1 MADPHG
7 CIFALRFRKDYR
19 QCAALLDF
27 VQMKVLLFSNFI
39 ETFCCSFFI
48 FSYFCKKKRGM
59 KEKVIYLLLIIM
71 ILTSC
76 AGNRK
81 YDDLMQRADS
91 IMNVNDDSAKVA
103 IRMFDGVKSQLPEFS
118 KAQKMRYELL
128 RHKAMNK
135 AYISFTS
142 DSKMKEVVD
151 YYDRHGSA
159 NERMLANYVLGCV
172 YRDMHEVPLALEYYN
187 KAAEQADTTAADC
200 DYGTLYRVYSQMGFL
215 FSKQYLPYQL
225 LDAFGKAEK
234 YAYLAKDTL
243 NAIINYQNKGDA
255 YDYLGK
261 KDSVV
266 AINLRSAN
274 MFKRIGDNYNAAIA
288 LGCNYSYY
296 IEKQDSVNAKKA
308 FEAYFSTGYEGN
320 SNYGD
325 AKAFL
330 LCEKGRY
337 YMFVSRL
344 DSAFSCLNQ
353 SLKLSKSYSNK
364 AAATKVLAQY
374 YARVNKPVLAMK
386 YALKSSEYNDS
397 DLLAVRES
405 QLQQIQAMYNYGRNQ
420 EIARKAELKA
430 ERITMLVYVLIAGG
444 VVIFLLLT
452 YLYLK
457 QLKKKKEKILVTKHL
472 YDDSLLKLRQKQEE
486 LELLR
491 TVNDRKIADVI
502 KEKEQTINK
511 LKEDLKDIRDK
522 YSNSSLSDVDILLKE
537 SSIYKRIK
545 YLELH
550 PKETMRENDWIELEE
565 TIEQLIPSFIPL
577 LKNRLNVMAY
587 RICLLVKLEISTS
600 SIAILLGLS
609 SSAISKYRKVMLE
622 KLCGRS
628 GKPKDFD
635 EYIRQIE

>member
-1 MADPHG
+1 M
-7 CIFALRFRKDYR
+7 
-19 QCAALLDF
+19 LLA
-27 VQMKVLLFSNFI
+27 
-39 ETFCCSFFI
+39 
-48 FSYFCKKKRGM
+48 
-59 KEKVIYLLLIIM
+59 
-71 ILTSC
+71 SC

-103 IRMFDGVKSQLPEFS
+103 IRMLDGVKPQLLEFS

-142 DSKMKEVVD
+142 DSIMKEVVD
-151 YYDRHGSA
+151 YYDHHGSA

-172 YRDMHEVPLALEYYN
+172 YRDMHEVPMALEYYN
-187 KAAEQADTTAADC
+187 KATEQADTTAADC

-274 MFKRIGDNYNAAIA
+274 MFKRIGDNYNAAVA

-296 IEKQDSVNAKKA
+296 IEMQDTVNAKKA

-420 EIARKAELKA
+420 EIARKAEFKA

-452 YLYLK
+452 HLYLR
-457 QLKKKKEKILVTKHL
+457 QLKKKKEKIVVTKQL

-511 LKEDLKDIRDK
+511 LEDDLKDIRDK

-550 PKETMRENDWIELEE
+550 PKEIMRENDWIELEE

>member
-1 MADPHG
+1 
-7 CIFALRFRKDYR
+7 
-19 QCAALLDF
+19 
-27 VQMKVLLFSNFI
+27 
-39 ETFCCSFFI
+39 
-48 FSYFCKKKRGM
+48 M
-59 KEKVIYLLLIIM
+59 KEKVIFLLFIIM
-71 ILTSC
+71 LLASC

-103 IRMFDGVKSQLPEFS
+103 IRMLDGVKSQLLEFS

-187 KAAEQADTTAADC
+187 KATEQADTTAADC

-255 YDYLGK
+255 YDYLGR

-337 YMFVSRL
+337 YMFISRL

-452 YLYLK
+452 HLYLK

-511 LKEDLKDIRDK
+511 LEDDLKDIRDK

-550 PKETMRENDWIELEE
+550 PKEIMRENDWIELEE

>member
-1 MADPHG
+1 
-7 CIFALRFRKDYR
+7 
-19 QCAALLDF
+19 
-27 VQMKVLLFSNFI
+27 
-39 ETFCCSFFI
+39 
-48 FSYFCKKKRGM
+48 M
-59 KEKVIYLLLIIM
+59 KEKVLYLLLITM
-71 ILTSC
+71 LLVSC

-103 IRMFDGVKSQLPEFS
+103 IRMLDGVESQLPEFS

-320 SNYGD
+320 LEYEDS
-325 AKAFL
+325 KAYV
-330 LCEKGRY
+330 LCQKGIY
-337 YMFVSRL
+337 YMFTGQL
-344 DSAFSCLNQ
+344 DSACYILQQ
-353 SLKLSKSYSNK
+353 SLKFCKSFSNK
-364 AAATKVLAQY
+364 AATTKALAHY
-374 YARVNKPVLAMK
+374 YAKVNQPSLAMK

-405 QLQQIQAMYNYGRNQ
+405 QLQQTQAMYNYGRNQ
-420 EIARKAELKA
+420 EIARKAERKA

-457 QLKKKKEKILVTKHL
+457 QLKKKKEKIVVTKQL

-550 PKETMRENDWIELEE
+550 PKEIMRENDWKELEE

-577 LKNRLNVMAY
+577 LKNRLNVIAY

>member
-1 MADPHG
+1 
-7 CIFALRFRKDYR
+7 
-19 QCAALLDF
+19 
-27 VQMKVLLFSNFI
+27 
-39 ETFCCSFFI
+39 
-48 FSYFCKKKRGM
+48 M
-59 KEKVIYLLLIIM
+59 KEKVLYLLLIIM
-71 ILTSC
+71 LLASC

-103 IRMFDGVKSQLPEFS
+103 IRMLDGVKSQLPEFTQ
-118 KAQKMRYELL
+118 AQKMRYELL

-135 AYISFTS
+135 ACITFTS
-142 DSKMKEVVD
+142 DSVMKEVVD
-151 YYDRHGSA
+151 YYEDHGSA
-159 NERMLANYVLGCV
+159 NQRMLANYVLGCV

-187 KAAEQADTTAADC
+187 KATEQADTTVADC

-330 LCEKGRY
+330 LCEKGTY

-457 QLKKKKEKILVTKHL
+457 QLKKKNEKILVTKHL

-511 LKEDLKDIRDK
+511 LEDDLKDIREK

-550 PKETMRENDWIELEE
+550 PKEIMRENDWIELEE

>member
-1 MADPHG
+1 
-7 CIFALRFRKDYR
+7 
-19 QCAALLDF
+19 
-27 VQMKVLLFSNFI
+27 
-39 ETFCCSFFI
+39 
-48 FSYFCKKKRGM
+48 M
-59 KEKVIYLLLIIM
+59 KEKVLYLLLIIM
-71 ILTSC
+71 LLASC

-103 IRMFDGVKSQLPEFS
+103 IRMLDGVKSQLPEFS

-337 YMFVSRL
+337 YMFISRL

-452 YLYLK
+452 NLYLR
-457 QLKKKKEKILVTKHL
+457 QLKKKKEKIVVTKQL

-511 LKEDLKDIRDK
+511 LEDDLKDIRDK

>member
-1 MADPHG
+1 
-7 CIFALRFRKDYR
+7 
-19 QCAALLDF
+19 
-27 VQMKVLLFSNFI
+27 
-39 ETFCCSFFI
+39 
-48 FSYFCKKKRGM
+48 M
-59 KEKVIYLLLIIM
+59 KEKVLYLLLITM
-71 ILTSC
+71 LLASC

-103 IRMFDGVKSQLPEFS
+103 IRMLDGVESQLPEFS

-142 DSKMKEVVD
+142 DSIMKEIVD

-225 LDAFGKAEK
+225 LDAFDKAEK

-330 LCEKGRY
+330 LCEKGTY

-452 YLYLK
+452 HLYLK

-550 PKETMRENDWIELEE
+550 PKEIMRENDWIELEE

-577 LKNRLNVMAY
+577 LKNRLNVIAY

>member
-1 MADPHG
+1 
-7 CIFALRFRKDYR
+7 
-19 QCAALLDF
+19 
-27 VQMKVLLFSNFI
+27 
-39 ETFCCSFFI
+39 
-48 FSYFCKKKRGM
+48 M
-59 KEKVIYLLLIIM
+59 KEKVIFLLLIIM

-103 IRMFDGVKSQLPEFS
+103 IRMLDGVKSQLPEFS

-187 KAAEQADTTAADC
+187 KATEQADTTAADC

-255 YDYLGK
+255 YDYLGR

-337 YMFVSRL
+337 YMFISRL

-452 YLYLK
+452 HLYLK

-511 LKEDLKDIRDK
+511 LEDDLKDIRDK

-550 PKETMRENDWIELEE
+550 PKEIMRENDWIELEE

>member
-1 MADPHG
+1 
-7 CIFALRFRKDYR
+7 
-19 QCAALLDF
+19 
-27 VQMKVLLFSNFI
+27 
-39 ETFCCSFFI
+39 
-48 FSYFCKKKRGM
+48 M
-59 KEKVIYLLLIIM
+59 KEKVLYLLLIIM
-71 ILTSC
+71 LLASC

-103 IRMFDGVKSQLPEFS
+103 IRMLDGVESQLPEFS

-135 AYISFTS
+135 ACISFTS
-142 DSKMKEVVD
+142 DSIMKEVVD

-215 FSKQYLPYQL
+215 FDKQYLPYQEL
-225 LDAFGKAEK
+225 EAFSKAVR

-243 NAIINYQNKGDA
+243 NAIINYQNRGIA
-255 YDYLGK
+255 YDYLGN
-261 KDSVV
+261 KDSVI
-266 AINLRSAN
+266 AINLHAAE
-274 MFKRIGDNYNAAIA
+274 MYKRIRNNEAAAIA

-296 IEKQDSVNAKKA
+296 IDKGDSVNARKA
-308 FEAYFSTGYEGN
+308 FESYTSTGYEGN

-452 YLYLK
+452 HLYLK

-577 LKNRLNVMAY
+577 LKNRLNVIAY

>member
-1 MADPHG
+1 
-7 CIFALRFRKDYR
+7 
-19 QCAALLDF
+19 
-27 VQMKVLLFSNFI
+27 
-39 ETFCCSFFI
+39 
-48 FSYFCKKKRGM
+48 M
-59 KEKVIYLLLIIM
+59 KEKVIFLLLIIM
-71 ILTSC
+71 LLASC

-91 IMNVNDDSAKVA
+91 IMNVNDDSATVA
-103 IRMFDGVKSQLPEFS
+103 IRMLDGIKPQLPEFS
-118 KAQKMRYELL
+118 QSQKMRYELL

-135 AYISFTS
+135 ACITFTS
-142 DSKMKEVVD
+142 DSVMKEVVD
-151 YYDRHGSA
+151 YYEDHGSA
-159 NERMLANYVLGCV
+159 NQRMLANYVLGCV

-187 KAAEQADTTAADC
+187 KATEQADTTAADC

-225 LDAFGKAEK
+225 LDAFDKAEK

-330 LCEKGRY
+330 LCEKGTY

-511 LKEDLKDIRDK
+511 LEDDLKDIRDK

-550 PKETMRENDWIELEE
+550 PKEIMRENDWIELEE
-565 TIEQLIPSFIPL
+565 TIEQLIPSFSPL
-577 LKNRLNVMAY
+577 LKNRLNVIAY

>member
-1 MADPHG
+1 
-7 CIFALRFRKDYR
+7 
-19 QCAALLDF
+19 
-27 VQMKVLLFSNFI
+27 
-39 ETFCCSFFI
+39 
-48 FSYFCKKKRGM
+48 M
-59 KEKVIYLLLIIM
+59 KEKVLYLLLIIM

-103 IRMFDGVKSQLPEFS
+103 IRMLDGVESQLPEFS

-142 DSKMKEVVD
+142 DSIMKEIVD

-225 LDAFGKAEK
+225 LDAFDKAEK

-243 NAIINYQNKGDA
+243 NAIINYQNRESA
-255 YDYLGK
+255 YYYLGN
-261 KDSVV
+261 KDSVI
-266 AINLRSAN
+266 AINLRASN
-274 MFKRIGDNYNAAIA
+274 MFKQIGDNNNAAIA

-330 LCEKGRY
+330 LCEKGTY

-452 YLYLK
+452 HLYRK

-491 TVNDRKIADVI
+491 TVNDRKVADVI
-502 KEKEQTINK
+502 KEKEQTIKK
-511 LKEDLKDIRDK
+511 LEDDLKDIRDK

-550 PKETMRENDWIELEE
+550 PKEIMRENDWIELEE

-577 LKNRLNVMAY
+577 LKNRLNVIAY

>member
-1 MADPHG
+1 
-7 CIFALRFRKDYR
+7 
-19 QCAALLDF
+19 
-27 VQMKVLLFSNFI
+27 
-39 ETFCCSFFI
+39 
-48 FSYFCKKKRGM
+48 M

-103 IRMFDGVKSQLPEFS
+103 IRMLDGVKSQLPEFS

-337 YMFVSRL
+337 YMFISRL

-452 YLYLK
+452 HLYLK

-511 LKEDLKDIRDK
+511 LEDDLKDIRDK

-550 PKETMRENDWIELEE
+550 PKEIMQENDWIELEE

-622 KLCGRS
+622 KLCDRS

>member
-1 MADPHG
+1 M
-7 CIFALRFRKDYR
+7 
-19 QCAALLDF
+19 LLA
-27 VQMKVLLFSNFI
+27 
-39 ETFCCSFFI
+39 
-48 FSYFCKKKRGM
+48 
-59 KEKVIYLLLIIM
+59 
-71 ILTSC
+71 SC

-103 IRMFDGVKSQLPEFS
+103 IRMLDGVESQLPEFS
-118 KAQKMRYELL
+118 NAQKMRYELL

-142 DSKMKEVVD
+142 DSIMKEVVD

-159 NERMLANYVLGCV
+159 NERMLANYILGCV
-172 YRDMHEVPLALEYYN
+172 YRDMYEVPMALEYYN
-187 KAAEQADTTAADC
+187 KAKEQADTTAADC

-215 FSKQYLPYQL
+215 FDKQYLPYQEL
-225 LDAFGKAEK
+225 EAFGKAVR

-243 NAIINYQNKGDA
+243 NAIINSQNRGIA
-255 YDYLGK
+255 YDYLGN
-261 KDSVV
+261 KDSVI
-266 AINLRSAN
+266 AINLHAAE
-274 MFKRIGDNYNAAIA
+274 MYKRIRNNEAAAIA

-296 IEKQDSVNAKKA
+296 IDKGDSVNARKA
-308 FEAYFSTGYEGN
+308 FESYTSTGYEGN

-452 YLYLK
+452 HLYLK

-511 LKEDLKDIRDK
+511 LKDDLKDIRDK

-550 PKETMRENDWIELEE
+550 PKEIMRENDWIELEE

-577 LKNRLNVMAY
+577 LKNRLNVIAY

>member
-1 MADPHG
+1 
-7 CIFALRFRKDYR
+7 
-19 QCAALLDF
+19 
-27 VQMKVLLFSNFI
+27 
-39 ETFCCSFFI
+39 
-48 FSYFCKKKRGM
+48 M
-59 KEKVIYLLLIIM
+59 KEKVLYLLLIIM
-71 ILTSC
+71 LLASC

-103 IRMFDGVKSQLPEFS
+103 IRMLDGVKSQLPEFS

-215 FSKQYLPYQL
+215 FDKQYLPYQEL
-225 LDAFGKAEK
+225 EAFGKAVR

-243 NAIINYQNKGDA
+243 NAIINYQNRGIA
-255 YDYLGK
+255 YDYLGN
-261 KDSVV
+261 KDSVI
-266 AINLRSAN
+266 AINLHAAE
-274 MFKRIGDNYNAAIA
+274 MYKRIRNNEAAAIA

-296 IEKQDSVNAKKA
+296 IDKGDSVNARKA
-308 FEAYFSTGYEGN
+308 FESYTSTGYEGN

-386 YALKSSEYNDS
+386 YALKTSEYNDS
-397 DLLAVRES
+397 DLLAVREN
-405 QLQQIQAMYNYGRNQ
+405 QLQQIQAMYNYERNQ

-452 YLYLK
+452 HLYLK

-472 YDDSLLKLRQKQEE
+472 YDYSLLKLRQKQEE

-577 LKNRLNVMAY
+577 LKNRLNVIGY

-609 SSAISKYRKVMLE
+609 SSAISKNRKVMLE

>member
-1 MADPHG
+1 
-7 CIFALRFRKDYR
+7 
-19 QCAALLDF
+19 
-27 VQMKVLLFSNFI
+27 
-39 ETFCCSFFI
+39 
-48 FSYFCKKKRGM
+48 M
-59 KEKVIYLLLIIM
+59 KEKVLYLLLIIM
-71 ILTSC
+71 LLASC

-103 IRMFDGVKSQLPEFS
+103 IRMLDGVKSQLPEYTQ
-118 KAQKMRYELL
+118 AQKMRYELL

-135 AYISFTS
+135 ACITFTS
-142 DSKMKEVVD
+142 DSVMKEVVD
-151 YYDRHGSA
+151 YYEDHGSA
-159 NERMLANYVLGCV
+159 NQRMLANYVLGCV

-187 KAAEQADTTAADC
+187 KATEQADTTAADC

-243 NAIINYQNKGDA
+243 NAIINYQNRESA
-255 YDYLGK
+255 YYYLGN
-261 KDSVV
+261 KDSVI
-266 AINLRSAN
+266 AINLRASN

-330 LCEKGRY
+330 LCEKGTY

-452 YLYLK
+452 HLYRK

-550 PKETMRENDWIELEE
+550 PKEIMRENDWIELEE

-587 RICLLVKLEISTS
+587 RICLLVKLDISTS

>member
-1 MADPHG
+1 
-7 CIFALRFRKDYR
+7 
-19 QCAALLDF
+19 
-27 VQMKVLLFSNFI
+27 
-39 ETFCCSFFI
+39 
-48 FSYFCKKKRGM
+48 M
-59 KEKVIYLLLIIM
+59 KEKVIFLLLIIM

-91 IMNVNDDSAKVA
+91 IMDVDDDSAKVA
-103 IRMFDGVKSQLPEFS
+103 IRILDGVKPQLLEFS

-142 DSKMKEVVD
+142 DSIMKEVVD

-215 FSKQYLPYQL
+215 FDKQYLPYQEL
-225 LDAFGKAEK
+225 EAFGKAVR

-243 NAIINYQNKGDA
+243 NAIINYQNRGIA
-255 YDYLGK
+255 YDYLGN
-261 KDSVV
+261 KDSVI
-266 AINLRSAN
+266 AINLHAAE
-274 MFKRIGDNYNAAIA
+274 MYKRIRNNEAAAIA

-296 IEKQDSVNAKKA
+296 IDKGDSVNARKA
-308 FEAYFSTGYEGN
+308 FESYTSTRYEGN

-330 LCEKGRY
+330 LCEKGTY

-386 YALKSSEYNDS
+386 YALKTSEYNDS
-397 DLLAVRES
+397 DFLAVRES

-452 YLYLK
+452 NLYLR
-457 QLKKKKEKILVTKHL
+457 QLKKKKEKIVVTKQL

-486 LELLR
+486 QELLR

-537 SSIYKRIK
+537 SSIYRRIK

>member
-1 MADPHG
+1 
-7 CIFALRFRKDYR
+7 
-19 QCAALLDF
+19 
-27 VQMKVLLFSNFI
+27 
-39 ETFCCSFFI
+39 
-48 FSYFCKKKRGM
+48 M
-59 KEKVIYLLLIIM
+59 KEKVLYLLLII
-71 ILTSC
+71 ILLASC
-76 AGNRK
+76 AGNRM

-103 IRMFDGVKSQLPEFS
+103 IRMLDGVESQLPEFS

-142 DSKMKEVVD
+142 DSIMKEVVD

-159 NERMLANYVLGCV
+159 NERMRANYVLGCV

-187 KAAEQADTTAADC
+187 KAEEQADTTAADC

-215 FSKQYLPYQL
+215 FDKQYLPYQEL
-225 LDAFGKAEK
+225 EAFGKAVR

-243 NAIINYQNKGDA
+243 NAIINYQNRGIA
-255 YDYLGK
+255 YDYLGN
-261 KDSVV
+261 KDSVI
-266 AINLRSAN
+266 AINLHAAE
-274 MFKRIGDNYNAAIA
+274 MYKRIRNNEAAAIA

-296 IEKQDSVNAKKA
+296 IDKGDSVNARKA
-308 FEAYFSTGYEGN
+308 FESYTSTGYEGN

-452 YLYLK
+452 NLYLR
-457 QLKKKKEKILVTKHL
+457 QLKKKKEKIVVTKQL

-502 KEKEQTINK
+502 KEKEQMINK
-511 LKEDLKDIRDK
+511 LKDDLKDIRDK

-550 PKETMRENDWIELEE
+550 PKEIMRENDWIELEE

>member
-1 MADPHG
+1 MADSHG

-103 IRMFDGVKSQLPEFS
+103 IRMLDGVKSQLPEFTQ
-118 KAQKMRYELL
+118 AQKMRYELL

-159 NERMLANYVLGCV
+159 NDRMLANYVLGCV

-511 LKEDLKDIRDK
+511 LEDDLKDIREK